1 MKRFM
6 NLVQYSRESVTTVT
20 VTLTSDTCD
29 TFAGDTGTPNG
40 RPYTTSPPFKYFMI
54 ITIFTIHMPPDS
66 LAFFWSGFRV
76 LDLNLPPL
84 VL

>member
-1 MKRFM
+1 M

-40 RPYTTSPPFKYFMI
+40 RPY
-54 ITIFTIHMPPDS
+54 
-66 LAFFWSGFRV
+66 RV
-76 LDLNLPPL
+76 IYILK
-84 VL
+84 